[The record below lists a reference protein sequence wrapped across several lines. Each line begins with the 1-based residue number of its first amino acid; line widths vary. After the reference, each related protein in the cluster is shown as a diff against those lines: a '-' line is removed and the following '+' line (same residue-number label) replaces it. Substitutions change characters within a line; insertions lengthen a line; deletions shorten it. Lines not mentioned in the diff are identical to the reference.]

1 MSKARRSEPQPA
13 PQGPHE
19 PPEPSEPH
27 VGLGDVAPTDPAVDA
42 AEEAA
47 LPSVAAPGL
56 VRASLLVAVGTALSR
71 LTGFARLAATAYAI
85 GFERL
90 TDTYT
95 LANTTPNIVYE
106 LLLGGVLSATLV
118 PIFVQQHEE
127 EDDEGTSAVVTVAVA
142 LLVAV
147 CVVAFLAAPLIVR
160 LYTVG
165 VEGDVASDQQVVA
178 TDLLR
183 LFVPQIL
190 FFGLTA
196 IGTALLNARRRFATP
211 AFAPTLNNVAVTAM
225 LLALPRLAG
234 GTPTLE
240 QVRDDPVLLL
250 TLGLGTTAGIIL
262 MTVALLPALK
272 RHHVHLRW
280 NLDLRHPAV
289 RSVGRLTGWTLGYVL
304 TNQLSLLVVLILANR
319 ERGGVSSYTGAF
331 IFFQLP
337 HALVAVSLM
346 TTLVPELSSAAQR
359 GDHPTYRDR
368 FSTGVRLMALVILPA
383 ATGYVVLARPIV
395 SALLERGAL
404 SVDSAVLT
412 ADTLAAFAAG
422 LFGFSIYL
430 FALRGFYA
438 LRDTRTPFLLNVGEN
453 ALNGVLALA
462 LVGPFGI
469 PGLAGAYAVAYTVA
483 AVVALFV
490 LQRRVGSLDGRRA
503 ARSIAKVAAA
513 CVAMGIAVA
522 LVARSVGDSDGAGA
536 VLRTGAGVA
545 VGALVF
551 ALAVVL
557 LRVEEVAPLVARL
570 RRATGSAGP
579 A

>member
-1 MSKARRSEPQPA
+1 LTGSQFEVEE
-13 PQGPHE
+13 GG
-19 PPEPSEPH
+19 PPEP
-27 VGLGDVAPTDPAVDA
+27 GAAA

-47 LPSVAAPGL
+47 LPEVVSSPGL
-56 VRASLLVAVGTALSR
+56 VRASLVVAVGTGLSR

-85 GFERL
+85 GFARL

-118 PIFVQQHEE
+118 PLFVQQAEE
-127 EDDEGTSAVVTVAVA
+127 EDDEGTSAVVSVAVA

-147 CVVAFLAAPLIVR
+147 CVVAFFAAPLIVR

-165 VEGDVASDQQVVA
+165 VEGDVAADQQEVA
-178 TDLLR
+178 TALLR

-196 IGTALLNARRRFATP
+196 LGTALLNARRHFAVP
-211 AFAPTLNNVAVTAM
+211 AFAPALNNIAVTAM

-250 TLGLGTTAGIIL
+250 TLGLGTTVGIVL
-262 MTVALLPALK
+262 MTVVLLPALK
-272 RHHVHLRW
+272 RAGVRLRPH
-280 NLDLRHPAV
+280 LDLHHPAV
-289 RSVGRLTGWTLGYVL
+289 RHVGRLSGWTLGYVL
-304 TNQLSLLVVLILANR
+304 TNQLSLLVVLVLANR
-319 ERGGVSSYTGAF
+319 EQGGVSAYTGAF

-346 TTLVPELSSAAQR
+346 TTLVPELASAAR
-359 GDHPTYRDR
+359 REDHAAYRAR

-404 SVDSAVLT
+404 SVDSADLT
-412 ADTLAAFAAG
+412 ADTLAAFALG

-453 ALNGVLALA
+453 VLNGLLALA
-462 LVGPFGI
+462 LIGPLGI
-469 PGLAGAYAVAYTVA
+469 PGLAVAYAAAYTVA
-483 AVVALFV
+483 AVVSLVV
-490 LQRRVGSLDGRRA
+490 LRRRVGSLDGRRS
-503 ARSIAKVAAA
+503 ARSIAKLVVASATMA
-513 CVAMGIAVA
+513 LAVW
-522 LVARSVGDSDGAGA
+522 LVARSVGGPEGVGAI
-536 VLRTGAGVA
+536 VRTGAGVV
-545 VGALVF
+545 VGAAVF
-551 ALAVVL
+551 AVATVV
-557 LRVEEVAPLVARL
+557 LRVEEVAPLVARM
-570 RRATGSAGP
+570 RRVTSGAGQ

>member
-1 MSKARRSEPQPA
+1 MS
-13 PQGPHE
+13 GP
-19 PPEPSEPH
+19 
-27 VGLGDVAPTDPAVDA
+27 GLDLEQA
-42 AEEAA
+42 
-47 LPSVAAPGL
+47 AAPDPGGVPEVRVVPPAGAPSGL
-56 VRASLLVAVGTALSR
+56 VRASLLVAVGTGLSR
-71 LTGFARLAATAYAI
+71 LTGFGRLAATAYAI

-118 PIFVQQHEE
+118 PLFVQQAEE
-127 EDDEGTSAVVTVAVA
+127 EDEEGTSAVVSVAVA

-165 VEGDVASDQQVVA
+165 VGGEVAADQRAVA

-196 IGTALLNARRRFATP
+196 LGTALLNARRRFAAP
-211 AFAPTLNNVAVTAM
+211 AFAPALNNLAVTAV

-250 TLGLGTTAGIIL
+250 TLGLGTTAGIVL
-262 MTVALLPALK
+262 MTLVLLPAL
-272 RHHVHLRW
+272 RRAGVRLRPH
-280 NLDLRHPAV
+280 LDLHHPAV
-289 RSVGRLTGWTLGYVL
+289 RHVGRLSGWTLGYVL
-304 TNQLSLLVVLILANR
+304 TNQLSLLVVLVLANR
-319 ERGGVSSYTGAF
+319 EQGGVSAYTGAF
-331 IFFQLP
+331 VFFQLP

-346 TTLVPELSSAAQR
+346 TTLVPELASAAQR
-359 GDHPTYRDR
+359 GDHASYRAR

-395 SALLERGAL
+395 AALLERGAL
-404 SVDSAVLT
+404 SVESAELT
-412 ADTLAAFAAG
+412 ADTLAAFALG
-422 LFGFSIYL
+422 LLGFSVYL

-438 LRDTRTPFLLNVGEN
+438 LHDTRTPFLLNVGQN

-462 LVGPFGI
+462 LVGPFGV
-469 PGLAGAYAVAYTVA
+469 PGLAAAYAAAYTVA
-483 AVVALFV
+483 AVLALVV
-490 LQRRVGSLDGRRA
+490 LRRRVGSLDGRRT
-503 ARSIAKVAAA
+503 ARSILRVLTASAA
-513 CVAMGIAVA
+513 MAVA
-522 LVARSVGDSDGAGA
+522 VWLVARSVGGPAG
-536 VLRTGAGVA
+536 
-545 VGALVF
+545 VGALVRTATGVVVGAAVF
-551 ALAVVL
+551 AVALVA
-557 LRVEEVAPLVARL
+557 LRVEEVAPAVARL
-570 RRATGSAGP
+570 RRVTGGDSP

>member
-1 MSKARRSEPQPA
+1 MTD
-13 PQGPHE
+13 G
-19 PPEPSEPH
+19 
-27 VGLGDVAPTDPAVDA
+27 VVLGDASPPDPAADA
-42 AEEAA
+42 PEEAA
-47 LPSVAAPGL
+47 LPSVAPSGL
-56 VRASLLVAVGTALSR
+56 VRASLMVAVGTALSR
-71 LTGFARLAATAYAI
+71 LTGFGRLAATAYAI
-85 GFERL
+85 GFDRL

-118 PIFVQQHEE
+118 PVFVQQADE
-127 EDDEGTSAVVTVAVA
+127 EDDEGTSAVISVAVA

-147 CVVAFLAAPLIVR
+147 CVVAFLAAPWIVR

-165 VEGDVASDQQVVA
+165 VAGDVAADQQAVA

-183 LFVPQIL
+183 MFVPQIL

-196 IGTALLNARRRFATP
+196 LGTALLNARRRFAVP
-211 AFAPTLNNVAVTAM
+211 AFAPALNNVAVTAV

-234 GTPTLE
+234 GTPSLE
-240 QVRDDPVLLL
+240 QVRSDRVLLL
-250 TLGLGTTAGIIL
+250 TLGLGTTAGIVL
-262 MTVALLPALK
+262 MTLVLLPAL
-272 RHHVHLRW
+272 RRAGVRIRPH
-280 NLDLRHPAV
+280 LDLKHPAV
-289 RSVGRLTGWTLGYVL
+289 RHVGRLSGWTLGYVL
-304 TNQLSLLVVLILANR
+304 TNQVSLLVVLILANR
-319 ERGGVSSYTGAF
+319 EQGGVSAYTGAF

-346 TTLVPELSSAAQR
+346 TTLVPELSSASQR

-404 SVDSAVLT
+404 SVDSAQLT
-412 ADTLAAFAAG
+412 ADTLAAFAVG

-453 ALNGVLALA
+453 VANVAFA
-462 LVGPFGI
+462 LVLIGPFGI
-469 PGLAGAYAVAYTVA
+469 PGLAASYAAAYTVA
-483 AVVALFV
+483 AVVALVV

-503 ARSIAKVAAA
+503 ARSISRILAA
-513 CVAMGIAVA
+513 CAAMGIAVVVVA
-522 LVARSVGDSDGAGA
+522 LRIGGPDGIGA
-536 VLRTGAGVA
+536 VVRTGAGVG

-551 ALAVVL
+551 AVAVVV

-570 RRATGSAGP
+570 RRVTGRASTA
-579 A
+579 

>member
-1 MSKARRSEPQPA
+1 MTGSDPTPA
-13 PQGPHE
+13 DPVAGA
-19 PPEPSEPH
+19 PEE
-27 VGLGDVAPTDPAVDA
+27 V
-42 AEEAA
+42 A
-47 LPSVAAPGL
+47 LPAVAAPGL
-56 VRASLLVAVGTALSR
+56 MRASLLVAVGTALSR
-71 LTGFARLAATAYAI
+71 LTGFGRLAATAYAI
-85 GFERL
+85 GFDRL

-127 EDDEGTSAVVTVAVA
+127 DDDEGTSAVVSVAVA

-165 VEGDVASDQQVVA
+165 VEGTVAADQQAVA

-211 AFAPTLNNVAVTAM
+211 AFAPILNNVAVTAM

-240 QVRDDPVLLL
+240 QVRSDRVLLL
-250 TLGLGTTAGIIL
+250 ALGLGTTAGIVL
-262 MTVALLPALK
+262 MTLALLPALK

-289 RSVGRLTGWTLGYVL
+289 RHVGRLTGWTLGYVL
-304 TNQLSLLVVLILANR
+304 TNQVSLLVVLILANR
-319 ERGGVSSYTGAF
+319 EQGGVSAYTGAF

-404 SVDSAVLT
+404 SVDSAQLT
-412 ADTLAAFAAG
+412 ADTLAAFAVG

-453 ALNGVLALA
+453 ILNAMLAVALI
-462 LVGPFGI
+462 GPFGI
-469 PGLAGAYAVAYTVA
+469 PGLAAGYAVAYTVA
-483 AVVALFV
+483 AVVALVV
-490 LQRRVGSLDGRRA
+490 LQRRVGSLDGRRV
-503 ARSIAKVAAA
+503 ARSIGKVALA
-513 CVAMGIAVA
+513 CVAMGAAVE
-522 LVARSVGDSDGAGA
+522 LVARNVGGPEGVGAA
-536 VLRTGAGVA
+536 VRTGAGVA
-545 VGALVF
+545 VGAVVF
-551 ALAVVL
+551 AVAIAV

-570 RRATGSAGP
+570 RGTTGAAGP

>member
-1 MSKARRSEPQPA
+1 MT
-13 PQGPHE
+13 G
-19 PPEPSEPH
+19 
-27 VGLGDVAPTDPAVDA
+27 VAPAVGDPNPPDPALEA
-42 AEEAA
+42 PEEAA
-47 LPSVAAPGL
+47 IPAIASPGL
-56 VRASLLVAVGTALSR
+56 VRSSLVVAVGTALSR
-71 LTGFARLAATAYAI
+71 FTGFVRLAATAYAI
-85 GFERL
+85 GFDRL

-118 PIFVQQHEE
+118 PVFVQQAD
-127 EDDEGTSAVVTVAVA
+127 EDDEEGTSAVVSVAVA

-165 VEGDVASDQQVVA
+165 VAGDVAADQQAVA

-183 LFVPQIL
+183 MFVPQIL

-196 IGTALLNARRRFATP
+196 LATALLNARRRFAAP
-211 AFAPTLNNVAVTAM
+211 AFAPALNNVVVTGV

-240 QVRDDPVLLL
+240 EVRGDPVLLL
-250 TLGLGTTAGIIL
+250 TLGLGTTAGIVV
-262 MTVALLPALK
+262 MTVVLLPAL
-272 RHHVHLRW
+272 RRAGVRIRPH
-280 NLDLRHPAV
+280 LDLKHPAV
-289 RSVGRLTGWTLGYVL
+289 RHVGRLSGWTLGYVL
-304 TNQLSLLVVLILANR
+304 TNQASLLVVLILANR
-319 ERGGVSSYTGAF
+319 EQGGVSAYTGAF

-346 TTLVPELSSAAQR
+346 TTLVPELSSAAHR
-359 GDHPTYRDR
+359 DDHPTYRDR

-404 SVDSAVLT
+404 SVDSAELT
-412 ADTLAAFAAG
+412 ADTLAAFAVG

-438 LRDTRTPFLLNVGEN
+438 LRDTRTPFLLNVGQN
-453 ALNGVLALA
+453 LLNVLFALA
-462 LVGPFGI
+462 LVGHFGI
-469 PGLAGAYAVAYTVA
+469 PGLAAAYAAAYTVA
-483 AVVALFV
+483 AVVALVV
-490 LQRRVGSLDGRRA
+490 LQRRVGSLDGRHV
-503 ARSIAKVAAA
+503 ARSIGRVTAA
-513 CVAMGIAVA
+513 CVAMGLAVEVVA
-522 LVARSVGDSDGAGA
+522 LRVGGTDGVGA
-536 VLRTGAGVA
+536 VVRTGAGVA
-545 VGALVF
+545 VGAMVY
-551 ALAVVL
+551 AVAVVA
-557 LRVEEVAPLVARL
+557 LRVEEVAPLVARA
-570 RRATGSAGP
+570 RRATGAAGP

>member
-1 MSKARRSEPQPA
+1 MSDVPEVDRARALQEPLDEA
-13 PQGPHE
+13 A
-19 PPEPSEPH
+19 
-27 VGLGDVAPTDPAVDA
+27 VALGEVAPTDPAVDA

-165 VEGDVASDQQVVA
+165 VEGDVAADQQEVA

-196 IGTALLNARRRFATP
+196 LGTALLNARRRFATP

-262 MTVALLPALK
+262 MTVALLPALR
-272 RHHVHLRW
+272 RHHVRLRW
-280 NLDLRHPAV
+280 NLDFRHPAV

-319 ERGGVSSYTGAF
+319 EQGGVSAYTGAF

-346 TTLVPELSSAAQR
+346 TTLVPELASAAQR
-359 GDHPTYRDR
+359 RDHPTYRDR

-438 LRDTRTPFLLNVGEN
+438 LRDTRTPFVLNVGQN
-453 ALNGVLALA
+453 ALNGLLALA

-483 AVVALFV
+483 AVVALVV
-490 LQRRVGSLDGRRA
+490 LQRRVGSLDGRRV
-503 ARSIAKVAAA
+503 ARSIAKVAVA
-513 CVAMGIAVA
+513 CVAMGVAVA
-522 LVARSVGDSDGAGA
+522 LVARSVGDPDGVGA
-536 VLRTGAGVA
+536 IVRTGAGVA

-551 ALAVVL
+551 AMAVVL
-557 LRVEEVAPLVARL
+557 LRVEEVSPLVARL
-570 RRATGSAGP
+570 RRSTGGPGP